1 MRDDLASWIYRE
13 DPTRCHIC
21 EIHCRLIVP
30 RFEGISRGTTFAPPG
45 TMDELKREMLVNHFL
60 EHAAALSYYLLFALV
75 PALLVAVWLT

>member
-1 MRDDLASWIYRE
+1 MPHLRDTLPSY
-13 DPTRCHIC
+13 C
-21 EIHCRLIVP
+21 P
-30 RFEGISRGTTFAPPG
+30 RFEANSSGTTFASPG